1 MHEDKIRQA
10 LIELLYRNSYGVVI
24 SNIVISLAA
33 VSVLRHA
40 VSVGWLAGWV
50 GALYLLIILRV
61 LASRRFFSRAR
72 DPQSIMRWAW
82 LAAAFTWI
90 SGLLWG
96 TLGWV
101 GFLPDEPIVLSFT
114 VIVLTGLVC
123 GTVPSLSAFPP
134 ALIGSILVTVLPI
147 AVRCILTD
155 SDISGAFLFLLA
167 SLVAINFYYCRITYR
182 MLRETVSLRLE
193 NESLVGNLQ
202 EERDRAQAAD
212 RAKTRFLAAASHD
225 LRQPI
230 HALSLLVS
238 TLAILGQ
245 RGNVASGD
253 ARNLATRAKSAVGNL
268 SGLLNALLDI
278 SRLDAGIVTIA
289 NETVALR
296 DLFRDLRDEFT
307 ADAAGRGVQLR
318 VVDSDLLVDS
328 DPMMLRRIL
337 NNLLSNAFR
346 YTKAGSIL
354 LGCRRRGNSV
364 EIQVWDTGCG
374 IAADQQA
381 MVFEEFVQLQNPA
394 RDRTQG
400 LGLGL
405 AIVRR
410 TAELLQHPL
419 RLASVPGRGSMF
431 SITVPKARPITSP
444 LQLARSLPAAGI
456 AAGIMLVEDE
466 KDVLDAMTGLLTL
479 EGHRVY
485 AGRSVGEV
493 LSTHAEALSAGDAPI
508 DLVVADYRLE
518 HGANGLEA
526 IESLY
531 THIGRRVPAIIVT
544 GDTSPS
550 RLKEVSA
557 SSVGILH
564 KPVTGEELSEAIRV
578 ALSEDDA
585 VAPTRSPAMGTTAGL
600 SRR

>member
-33 VSVLRHA
+33 VSVLRHT
-40 VSVGWLAGWV
+40 VSVSWLDGWV

-72 DPQSIMRWAW
+72 DPRSIMRWAW

-147 AVRCILTD
+147 AVRCITTD

-212 RAKTRFLAAASHD
+212 RAKTHFLAAASHD

-253 ARNLATRAKSAVGNL
+253 ARDLAARAKSAVGNL
-268 SGLLNALLDI
+268 GGLLNALLDI

-289 NETVALR
+289 NEAVALR

-307 ADAAGRGVQLR
+307 ADATGRGVQLR

-346 YTKAGSIL
+346 YTKTGSIL

-374 IAADQQA
+374 IPADQQA

-419 RLASVPGRGSMF
+419 RLVSVPGRGSMF
-431 SITVPKARPITSP
+431 SITVPKALPITSP
-444 LQLARSLPAAGI
+444 LQLSRSLPAAGI

-531 THIGRRVPAIIVT
+531 AHIGRRVPAIIVT

-557 SSVGILH
+557 SSVRILH

-578 ALSEDDA
+578 ALSEVDA
-585 VAPTRSPAMGTTAGL
+585 LAPTRNPAVGTTEGL
-600 SRR
+600 SLR

>member
-1 MHEDKIRQA
+1 MHEEKIRQA

-24 SNIVISLAA
+24 SNIVVSLAA
-33 VSVLRHA
+33 ISVLRDV
-40 VSVGWLAGWV
+40 VSASWLAGWV
-50 GALYLLIILRV
+50 GALYLLILLRV
-61 LASRRFFSRAR
+61 LASRRFFSRPR
-72 DPQSIMRWAW
+72 DTRSTMRWAW
-82 LAAAFTWI
+82 LAAAFTWL

-96 TLGWV
+96 TVGWI
-101 GFLPDEPIVLSFT
+101 GFLPEEPIVLSFT
-114 VIVLTGLVC
+114 VIVLSGLVC

-134 ALIGSILVTVLPI
+134 ALVGSILVTVLPI

-155 SDISGAFLFLLA
+155 SDITGPFLFLLA

-202 EERDRAQAAD
+202 GERDRARAAD
-212 RAKTRFLAAASHD
+212 HAKTRFLAAASHD

-245 RGNVASGD
+245 RGSVSSAD
-253 ARNLATRAKSAVGNL
+253 ARDLATRAKSAVNNL
-268 SGLLNALLDI
+268 GGLLNALLDI
-278 SRLDAGIVTIA
+278 SKLDAGIVTIA
-289 NETVALR
+289 NETVSLR
-296 DLFRDLRDEFT
+296 DLFRDLRETF
-307 ADAAGRGVQLR
+307 APDAQQRGLEWRIVET
-318 VVDSDLLVDS
+318 DLLIDS

-337 NNLLSNAFR
+337 SNLLSNAFR
-346 YTKAGSIL
+346 YTKTGSVL

-364 EIQVWDTGCG
+364 EIQVLDTGPG
-374 IAADQQA
+374 IPVDQQA
-381 MVFEEFVQLQNPA
+381 LIFEEFMQLQNPA

-419 RLASVPGRGSMF
+419 RLVSVLGRGSLF
-431 SITVPKARPITSP
+431 SITVPMARVAGPSVQP
-444 LQLARSLPAAGI
+444 GRPSSLTGN

-466 KDVLDAMTGLLTL
+466 NDVSDAMVRLLTL
-479 EGHRVY
+479 EGHRIY
-485 AGRSVGEV
+485 AGRS
-493 LSTHAEALSAGDAPI
+493 AGDVVAVHSKALKAGHAPVELI
-508 DLVVADYRLE
+508 IADYRLE
-518 HGANGLEA
+518 HGSTGLEA
-526 IESLY
+526 IRILCD
-531 THIGRRVPAIIVT
+531 HIGRRVPAIIVT

-557 SSVGILH
+557 SRARILH
-564 KPVTGEELSEAIRV
+564 KPITGEELREAIHA
-578 ALSEDDA
+578 ALNGDK
-585 VAPTRSPAMGTTAGL
+585 PQGQ
-600 SRR
+600 

>member
-40 VSVGWLAGWV
+40 VSASWLAGWV
-50 GALYLLIILRV
+50 GALYLLIVIRV
-61 LASRRFFSRAR
+61 LASRRFFSRPRDAR
-72 DPQSIMRWAW
+72 SIMRWAW
-82 LAAAFTWI
+82 LAAAFTWA
-90 SGLLWG
+90 SGLMWG

-147 AVRCILTD
+147 AARCILTD

-245 RGNVASGD
+245 RGNVSSGD
-253 ARNLATRAKSAVGNL
+253 ARDLATRAKSAVGNL

-278 SRLDAGIVTIA
+278 SRLDAGIVTVA

-296 DLFRDLRDEFT
+296 DLFRDLRDEF
-307 ADAAGRGVQLR
+307 AAEAHQRGLELR
-318 VVDSDLLVDS
+318 IVDSDLLVDS

-354 LGCRRRGNSV
+354 LGCRRRGNTA
-364 EIQVWDTGCG
+364 EIQVLDTGSG
-374 IAADQQA
+374 IPADQQA
-381 MVFEEFVQLQNPA
+381 MIFEEFVQLQNPA

-419 RLASVPGRGSMF
+419 RLISAPGRGSMF
-431 SITVPKARPITSP
+431 SITVPRAHPVTST
-444 LQLARSLPAAGI
+444 LQPGQPSPAADI
-456 AAGIMLVEDE
+456 TAGIMLVEDE
-466 KDVLDAMTGLLTL
+466 KDVFDAMVRLLTL
-479 EGHRVY
+479 EGHRIY

-493 LSTHAEALSAGDAPI
+493 LKIHTEALMAGDAPV
-508 DLVVADYRLE
+508 DLIVADYRLE
-518 HGANGLEA
+518 HGTTGLDA
-526 IESLY
+526 IQALSA
-531 THIGRRVPAIIVT
+531 HIGRRVPAIIVT

-557 SSVGILH
+557 SSVRILH
-564 KPVTGEELSEAIRV
+564 KPITGEELRE
-578 ALSEDDA
+578 
-585 VAPTRSPAMGTTAGL
+585 RSTPP
-600 SRR
+600 

>member
-33 VSVLRHA
+33 VSVLRHV
-40 VSVGWLAGWV
+40 VSASWLAGWV
-50 GALYLLIILRV
+50 GALYLLIVIRV
-61 LASRRFFSRAR
+61 FASRRFFRRPR
-72 DPQSIMRWAW
+72 DPRSIMRWAW
-82 LAAAFTWI
+82 LAAAFTWV
-90 SGLLWG
+90 SGLMWG

-147 AVRCILTD
+147 AARCILTD

-193 NESLVGNLQ
+193 NESLVGHLQ

-245 RGNVASGD
+245 RGNVSSGD
-253 ARNLATRAKSAVGNL
+253 ARDLATRAKSAVGNL

-278 SRLDAGIVTIA
+278 SRLDAGIVTVV
-289 NETVALR
+289 NETMALR
-296 DLFRDLRDEFT
+296 DLFRDLRDEF
-307 ADAAGRGVQLR
+307 AAEAHQRGLELR
-318 VVDSDLLVDS
+318 IVDSDLLVDS

-337 NNLLSNAFR
+337 NNLLSNALR

-354 LGCRRRGNSV
+354 LGCRRRGNTV
-364 EIQVWDTGCG
+364 EIQVLDTGSG
-374 IAADQQA
+374 IPADQQA
-381 MVFEEFVQLQNPA
+381 MIFEEFVQLQNPA

-419 RLASVPGRGSMF
+419 RLVSVPGRGSMF
-431 SITVPKARPITSP
+431 SITVPRAHPVRSI
-444 LQLARSLPAAGI
+444 LQRGQPSPAADI
-456 AAGIMLVEDE
+456 TAGIMLVEDE
-466 KDVLDAMTGLLTL
+466 KDVFDAMVRLLTL

-493 LSTHAEALSAGDAPI
+493 LKVHTEALMAGDAPV
-508 DLVVADYRLE
+508 DLIVADYRLE
-518 HGANGLEA
+518 HGTTGLDA
-526 IESLY
+526 IQALSA
-531 THIGRRVPAIIVT
+531 HIGRRVPAIIVT

-557 SSVGILH
+557 SSVRILH
-564 KPVTGEELSEAIRV
+564 KPITGEELREVIH
-578 ALSEDDA
+578 
-585 VAPTRSPAMGTTAGL
+585 TTLRGIEP
-600 SRR
+600 

>member
-33 VSVLRHA
+33 VSVLRHT
-40 VSVGWLAGWV
+40 VSVSWLAGWV

-72 DPQSIMRWAW
+72 DPRSIMRWAW

-147 AVRCILTD
+147 AVRCITTD

-212 RAKTRFLAAASHD
+212 RAKTHFLAAASHD

-253 ARNLATRAKSAVGNL
+253 ARDLAARAKSAVGNL
-268 SGLLNALLDI
+268 GGLLNALLDI

-289 NETVALR
+289 NEAVALR

-307 ADAAGRGVQLR
+307 ADATGRGVQLR

-346 YTKAGSIL
+346 YTKTGSIV

-374 IAADQQA
+374 IPADQQA

-419 RLASVPGRGSMF
+419 RLVSYPGRGSMF

-444 LQLARSLPAAGI
+444 LQLSRSLPAAGI

-526 IESLY
+526 IESLCA
-531 THIGRRVPAIIVT
+531 HIGRRVPSIIVT

-557 SSVGILH
+557 SSVRILH

-578 ALSEDDA
+578 ALSEVDA
-585 VAPTRSPAMGTTAGL
+585 VAPTRNPAAGTTEGL
-600 SRR
+600 SLR

>member
-24 SNIVISLAA
+24 SNIVVSLAA
-33 VSVLRHA
+33 ISVLRDV
-40 VSVGWLAGWV
+40 VSANWLAGWV
-50 GALYLLIILRV
+50 GALYLLIVLRL
-61 LASRRFFSRAR
+61 LASRRFFSRPR
-72 DPQSIMRWAW
+72 DTRSTMRWAW
-82 LAAAFTWI
+82 LAAAFTWL

-96 TLGWV
+96 TVGWV

-114 VIVLTGLVC
+114 VIVLSGLVC

-134 ALIGSILVTVLPI
+134 ALVGSILVTVLPI

-155 SDISGAFLFLLA
+155 SDITGPFLFLLA

-182 MLRETVSLRLE
+182 MLRETVSLRME

-202 EERDRAQAAD
+202 GERDRARAAD
-212 RAKTRFLAAASHD
+212 HAKTRFLAAASHD

-245 RGNVASGD
+245 RGNVSSGD
-253 ARNLATRAKSAVGNL
+253 ARDLAIRAKSAVSNL

-289 NETVALR
+289 NEAVSLR
-296 DLFRDLRDEFT
+296 DLFRDLREEFT
-307 ADAAGRGVQLR
+307 AEAQQRGLEWR
-318 VVDSDLLVDS
+318 IVDSDLVIDS

-337 NNLLSNAFR
+337 NNLVSNAFR
-346 YTKAGSIL
+346 YTKTGSVL
-354 LGCRRRGNSV
+354 LGCRRRGTSV
-364 EIQVWDTGCG
+364 EIQVLDTGPG
-374 IAADQQA
+374 IPADQQA
-381 MVFEEFVQLQNPA
+381 MVFEEFMQLQNPA

-419 RLASVPGRGSMF
+419 KLVSVPGRGSLF
-431 SITVPKARPITSP
+431 SITVPKAHAAGPSLQPGRPSSVTGS
-444 LQLARSLPAAGI
+444 AAGI
-456 AAGIMLVEDE
+456 ILVEDE
-466 KDVLDAMTGLLTL
+466 NDVSDAMVRLLTL
-479 EGHRVY
+479 EGHHIY
-485 AGRSVGEV
+485 AGRSAEDV
-493 LSTHAEALSAGDAPI
+493 LTVHSKSLTAGQAPV
-508 DLVVADYRLE
+508 DLIIADYRLE
-518 HGANGLEA
+518 HDSTGLDA
-526 IESLY
+526 IRVLCD
-531 THIGRRVPAIIVT
+531 HIGRRVPAIIVT

-557 SSVGILH
+557 SRARILH
-564 KPVTGEELSEAIRV
+564 KPITGEELREAIHA
-578 ALSEDDA
+578 ALHGEK
-585 VAPTRSPAMGTTAGL
+585 PQGL
-600 SRR
+600 

>member
-40 VSVGWLAGWV
+40 VSVSWLAGWV

-72 DPQSIMRWAW
+72 DPRSIMRWAW

-147 AVRCILTD
+147 AVRCITTD

-253 ARNLATRAKSAVGNL
+253 ARDLAARAKSAVGNL

-307 ADAAGRGVQLR
+307 ADPTDRGVQLR

-346 YTKAGSIL
+346 YTKTGSIL

-374 IAADQQA
+374 IPADQQA

-410 TAELLQHPL
+410 TAELLQHAL
-419 RLASVPGRGSMF
+419 RLVSVPGRGSMF

-485 AGRSVGEV
+485 AGRSVGDV

-531 THIGRRVPAIIVT
+531 AHIGRRVPAIIVT

-557 SSVGILH
+557 SSVRILH

-578 ALSEDDA
+578 ALSEVDA
-585 VAPTRSPAMGTTAGL
+585 VAPTRNPGVGTTEGL
-600 SRR
+600 SLR

>member
-33 VSVLRHA
+33 VSVLRHT
-40 VSVGWLAGWV
+40 VSVSWLAGWV

-72 DPQSIMRWAW
+72 DPRSIMRWAW

-147 AVRCILTD
+147 AVRCITTD

-253 ARNLATRAKSAVGNL
+253 ARDLAARAKSAVGNL
-268 SGLLNALLDI
+268 GGLLNALLDI

-289 NETVALR
+289 NEAVALR

-307 ADAAGRGVQLR
+307 ADATGRGVQLR
-318 VVDSDLLVDS
+318 VVGSDLLVDS

-346 YTKAGSIL
+346 YTKTGSIL

-374 IAADQQA
+374 IPADQQA

-419 RLASVPGRGSMF
+419 RLVSVPGRGSMF

-444 LQLARSLPAAGI
+444 LQLSRSLPAAGI

-466 KDVLDAMTGLLTL
+466 KDVLDAMTRLLTL

-485 AGRSVGEV
+485 AGRSVGDV

-526 IESLY
+526 IENLY
-531 THIGRRVPAIIVT
+531 AHIGRRVPAIIVT

-557 SSVGILH
+557 SSVRILH

-578 ALSEDDA
+578 ALSEVDA
-585 VAPTRSPAMGTTAGL
+585 LAPTRNPAVGTTEGL
-600 SRR
+600 SLR

>member
-24 SNIVISLAA
+24 SNIVVSLAA
-33 VSVLRHA
+33 ISVLRDV
-40 VSVGWLAGWV
+40 VSASWLAGWV
-50 GALYLLIILRV
+50 GALYLLILLRV
-61 LASRRFFSRAR
+61 LASRRFFSRPR
-72 DPQSIMRWAW
+72 DTRSTMRWAW
-82 LAAAFTWI
+82 LAAAFTWS

-96 TLGWV
+96 AVGWV
-101 GFLPDEPIVLSFT
+101 GFLPQEPIVLSFT
-114 VIVLTGLVC
+114 VIVLSGLVC

-134 ALIGSILVTVLPI
+134 ALVGSILVTVLPI

-155 SDISGAFLFLLA
+155 SDITGPFLFLLA
-167 SLVAINFYYCRITYR
+167 SLVVINFYYCRITYR
-182 MLRETVSLRLE
+182 MLRETVSLRME

-202 EERDRAQAAD
+202 GERDRAQAAD

-253 ARNLATRAKSAVGNL
+253 ARDLATRAKSAVSNL

-289 NETVALR
+289 NEAVSVR
-296 DLFRDLRDEFT
+296 DLFRDLRDEF
-307 ADAAGRGVQLR
+307 AAEAEQRGLEWR
-318 VVDSDLLVDS
+318 IVDSDLLIDS

-337 NNLLSNAFR
+337 NNLVSNAFR
-346 YTKAGSIL
+346 YTRTGSVL
-354 LGCRRRGNSV
+354 LGCRRRDTSV
-364 EIQVWDTGCG
+364 EIQVLDTGPG
-374 IAADQQA
+374 IPADQQA
-381 MVFEEFVQLQNPA
+381 MVFEEFMQLQNPA

-410 TAELLQHPL
+410 TAKLLQHPL
-419 RLASVPGRGSMF
+419 KLVSVLGRGSMF
-431 SITVPKARPITSP
+431 SIMVPMVRAAASP
-444 LQLARSLPAAGI
+444 LQPARPSPVAGDAAGI
-456 AAGIMLVEDE
+456 ILVEDE
-466 KDVLDAMTGLLTL
+466 KDVSDAMVRLLSL
-479 EGHRVY
+479 EGHRIY
-485 AGRSVGEV
+485 AGRSADEV
-493 LSTHAEALSAGDAPI
+493 LDLHSKALTAGNAPI
-508 DLVVADYRLE
+508 DLIIADYRLE
-518 HGANGLEA
+518 HDTTGLDA
-526 IESLY
+526 IRTLCD
-531 THIGRRVPAIIVT
+531 HIGHRVPAIIVT

-557 SSVGILH
+557 SRARILH
-564 KPVTGEELSEAIRV
+564 KPITGEELREAIEA
-578 ALSEDDA
+578 ALNGER
-585 VAPTRSPAMGTTAGL
+585 PQGQ
-600 SRR
+600 

>member
-40 VSVGWLAGWV
+40 VSASWLAGWV
-50 GALYLLIILRV
+50 GALYLLIVLRV
-61 LASRRFFSRAR
+61 LASRRFFSRPR
-72 DPQSIMRWAW
+72 DPRSIMRWAW
-82 LAAAFTWI
+82 LAAAFTWA
-90 SGLLWG
+90 SGLMWG

-147 AVRCILTD
+147 AARCILTD

-193 NESLVGNLQ
+193 NESLVGHLQ

-245 RGNVASGD
+245 RGNVSSGD
-253 ARNLATRAKSAVGNL
+253 ACDLATRAKSAVGNL

-278 SRLDAGIVTIA
+278 SRLDAGIVTVA
-289 NETVALR
+289 NETVVLR
-296 DLFRDLRDEFT
+296 DLFRDLRDEF
-307 ADAAGRGVQLR
+307 AAEAHQRGLELR
-318 VVDSDLLVDS
+318 IVDSDLLVDS

-354 LGCRRRGNSV
+354 LGCRRRGNTV
-364 EIQVWDTGCG
+364 EIQVLDTGSG
-374 IAADQQA
+374 IPADQQA
-381 MVFEEFVQLQNPA
+381 MIFEEFVQLQNPA

-419 RLASVPGRGSMF
+419 RLVSVPGRGSMF
-431 SITVPKARPITSP
+431 SITVPRAHRVSFT
-444 LQLARSLPAAGI
+444 LQPGQPSPAADI
-456 AAGIMLVEDE
+456 MAGIMLVEDE
-466 KDVLDAMTGLLTL
+466 KDVFDAMVRLLTL

-485 AGRSVGEV
+485 AGRSVAEV
-493 LSTHAEALSAGDAPI
+493 LKIHTEALMADDAPV
-508 DLVVADYRLE
+508 DLIVADYRLE
-518 HGANGLEA
+518 HGTTGLDA
-526 IESLY
+526 IQAL
-531 THIGRRVPAIIVT
+531 TAHIGRRVPAIIVT
-544 GDTSPS
+544 GDTSPA

-557 SSVGILH
+557 SSVRILH
-564 KPVTGEELSEAIRV
+564 KPITGEELREAIR
-578 ALSEDDA
+578 ATLNGIE
-585 VAPTRSPAMGTTAGL
+585 P
-600 SRR
+600 

>member
-40 VSVGWLAGWV
+40 VSVSWLAGWV
-50 GALYLLIILRV
+50 GALYMLIIVRV

-72 DPQSIMRWAW
+72 DPRSIMRWAW

-134 ALIGSILVTVLPI
+134 ALVGSILVTVLPI

-193 NESLVGNLQ
+193 NESLVGDLQ

-253 ARNLATRAKSAVGNL
+253 ARDLAARAKSAVGNL

-296 DLFRDLRDEFT
+296 DLFRDLRDEF
-307 ADAAGRGVQLR
+307 AAEATERGVQLR
-318 VVDSDLLVDS
+318 VVGSDLLVDS

-346 YTKAGSIL
+346 YTKTGSIL
-354 LGCRRRGNSV
+354 LGCRRRGNFV
-364 EIQVWDTGCG
+364 EIQVLDTGCG
-374 IAADQQA
+374 IPADQQA

-419 RLASVPGRGSMF
+419 RLVSVPGRGSMF
-431 SITVPKARPITSP
+431 SITVPKARPTGSP
-444 LQLARSLPAAGI
+444 LQPLPSSSTVGI

-466 KDVLDAMTGLLTL
+466 KDILDAMVRLLTL

-485 AGRSVGEV
+485 SGRSVGEV
-493 LSTHAEALSAGDAPI
+493 LKIHTQALTAGDAPV

-518 HGANGLEA
+518 HGATGLEA
-526 IESLY
+526 IEGLCA
-531 THIGRRVPAIIVT
+531 HIGRRVPAIIVT

-557 SSVGILH
+557 SSVRILH
-564 KPVTGEELSEAIRV
+564 KPVTGEELREAIRV

-585 VAPTRSPAMGTTAGL
+585 VTPTPNPAVSTTEGL
-600 SRR
+600 SLR

>member
-40 VSVGWLAGWV
+40 VSASWLAGWV
-50 GALYLLIILRV
+50 GALYLLIVIRV
-61 LASRRFFSRAR
+61 LASRRFFSCPR
-72 DPQSIMRWAW
+72 DPRSIMRWAW
-82 LAAAFTWI
+82 LAAAFTWA
-90 SGLLWG
+90 SGLMWG

-147 AVRCILTD
+147 AARCILTD

-193 NESLVGNLQ
+193 NESLVGHLQ

-245 RGNVASGD
+245 RGNVSSGD
-253 ARNLATRAKSAVGNL
+253 ARDLATRAKSAVGNL

-278 SRLDAGIVTIA
+278 SRLDAGIVTVA

-296 DLFRDLRDEFT
+296 DLFRDLRDEF
-307 ADAAGRGVQLR
+307 AAEAHQRGLELR
-318 VVDSDLLVDS
+318 IVDSDLLVDS

-354 LGCRRRGNSV
+354 LGCRRRGNTV
-364 EIQVWDTGCG
+364 EIQVLDTGSG
-374 IAADQQA
+374 IPADQKA

-419 RLASVPGRGSMF
+419 RLVSVPGRGSMF
-431 SITVPKARPITSP
+431 SITVPTAHRVSAT
-444 LQLARSLPAAGI
+444 LQPAQPSPAADI
-456 AAGIMLVEDE
+456 TAGIMLVEDE
-466 KDVLDAMTGLLTL
+466 KDVFDAMVGLLTL

-493 LSTHAEALSAGDAPI
+493 LKTHTEALMAGDAPV
-508 DLVVADYRLE
+508 DLIVADYRLE
-518 HGANGLEA
+518 HGTTGLDA
-526 IESLY
+526 IQALSA
-531 THIGRRVPAIIVT
+531 HIGRRVPAIIVT

-557 SSVGILH
+557 SSVRILH
-564 KPVTGEELSEAIRV
+564 KPITGEELREAIH
-578 ALSEDDA
+578 ATLSGIEA
-585 VAPTRSPAMGTTAGL
+585 
-600 SRR
+600 